1 MTRSAE
7 AQQLSQG
14 VLAITQGE
22 LAQTAD
28 KGRFLLYPA
37 IRFAS
42 VSAEMALDSARS
54 ATGTLAR
61 TSRTRQHGKGVT
73 LASVEG
79 LPVEANTLD

>member
-7 AQQLSQG
+7 AQHLSLG
-14 VLAITQGE
+14 VLDRSRKAK

-28 KGRFLLYPA
+28 KGRCLPHHA

-42 VSAEMALDSARS
+42 VSVEMALDSARS
-54 ATGTLAR
+54 ATGIPAR

-79 LPVEANTLD
+79 LTR